1 MTKTEHPMQTLTLSI
16 KGMSCAA
23 CVARVEDTLKTVP
36 GVADAQVNF
45 ATHQATVHHNAVL
58 IDTLVNAVSS
68 AGYEASP
75 HTSEDAE
82 QIGRTIEYRKL
93 RSLFSIAAILSA
105 LIMATGMTRTLWGAN
120 ISPNHIHIL
129 LFALATPVQ
138 FLCGWRFL
146 KGAWAALRHRTADM
160 NSLIAAGTLAAYFYS
175 AAVTFIPL
183 GTQNIQT
190 YFDTS
195 AMIITLV
202 LLGRLLETRARGQT
216 SSAIRKL
223 LDLRP
228 KTAHIV
234 RNGRDVET
242 PVEHIQVGDHIR
254 VRPGENIPVDGLIQ
268 NGQSA
273 IDESMLTGE
282 SLPVDKQS
290 GDKVTGGTR
299 NTTGSFIFQATQIG
313 ADTVLS
319 QIIDL
324 VRQAQGSKAPIQHLA
339 DRVASIFVP
348 IIFAIA
354 LLTCALWWISG
365 SGIETALINAVVVL
379 IIACPCAMGLATPTA
394 IAVGTGRGAQLGI
407 LIKGGDVLENAHRL
421 NAIVLDKTG
430 TLTEG
435 KPTVTDIIPSENYH
449 RDHILTL
456 AASAEKGSE
465 HPLGEAIVRAAQE
478 ANLSL
483 PPTTDFE
490 ALPGVGVAAT
500 IDGQRVVLG
509 NPRTV
514 SDRAKYPAE
523 KLEAEGK
530 TAVFVTVNDQPA
542 GLIAISDN
550 LKADA
555 AQTVQDLQH
564 LNLEVSLVT
573 GDNART
579 AKAIGQQL
587 NIDQVFAEVMPQDK
601 AHKIAQLQKRNVNV
615 GMVGDGINDAPA
627 LAQANVGIA
636 LSSGTDIAIESAGMI
651 LMSGNLSAIAT
662 SIRLSRQTMRV
673 IRQNLFWAFAYNTL
687 LIPVA
692 ALGLLNP
699 LGGPM
704 LAAAAMALSSVSVV
718 TNALRLKRFS
728 P

>member
-1 MTKTEHPMQTLTLSI
+1 MQTLTLSI

-36 GVADAQVNF
+36 GVSDAQVNF

-58 IDTLVNAVSS
+58 IDTLVHAVSS

-75 HTSEDAE
+75 HISEDAE
-82 QIGRTIEYRKL
+82 QIERTTEYRNL
-93 RSLFSIAAILSA
+93 RSLFTVAAILSA
-105 LIMATGMTRTLWGAN
+105 LIMATGMTRTMWGAH
-120 ISPNHIHIL
+120 IPPYHIHIL

-175 AAVTFIPL
+175 IAVTFAPV

-228 KTAHIV
+228 KTARIV
-234 RNGRDVET
+234 RNGQDVET
-242 PVEHIQVGDHIR
+242 PIEQIQVGDHIR

-268 NGQSA
+268 NGHST

-299 NTTGSFIFQATQIG
+299 NTTGSFIFQATQVG

-324 VRQAQGSKAPIQHLA
+324 VRRAQGSRAPIQHLA
-339 DRVASIFVP
+339 DRVARIFVP

-365 SGIETALINAVVVL
+365 FGIETALINAVVVL

-394 IAVGTGRGAQLGI
+394 ISVGTGRGAQLGI

-435 KPTVTDIIPSENYH
+435 KPTVTDIIPAENYH
-449 RDHILTL
+449 RDHILKL

-483 PPTTDFE
+483 HPTTDFE
-490 ALPGVGVAAT
+490 AIPGVGIAAT
-500 IDGQRVVLG
+500 IDEQRVVLG
-509 NPRTV
+509 NPHAV
-514 SDRAKYPAE
+514 SDRATYPAE

-530 TAVFVTVNDQPA
+530 TAVFITIDDQPA
-542 GLIAISDN
+542 GLIAISDS

-555 AQTVQDLQH
+555 AQAVQDLQH
-564 LNLEVSLVT
+564 LGLEVSLVT

-579 AKAIGQQL
+579 AKTIGQQL
-587 NIDQVFAEVMPQDK
+587 NIEQVFAEVMPRDK
-601 AHKIAQLQKRNVNV
+601 AQKIAQLQNKNINV

-687 LIPVA
+687 LIPIA

-718 TNALRLKRFS
+718 TNALRLKRFC